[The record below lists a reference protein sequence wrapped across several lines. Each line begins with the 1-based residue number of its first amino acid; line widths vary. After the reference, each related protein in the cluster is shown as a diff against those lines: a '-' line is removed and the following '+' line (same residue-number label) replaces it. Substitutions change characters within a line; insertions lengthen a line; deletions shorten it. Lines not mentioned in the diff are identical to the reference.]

1 MNATFLCLPLVQIML
16 RVYDTFM
23 KITFG
28 SLNVQAFTDW
38 EDRKENIIEYFQRT
52 NPDVILFQE
61 VTFLPQINARN
72 QVDLLNQTLAYP
84 YENTAV
90 TRLQKSPHFE
100 NYREGLGL
108 ISKWPIL
115 KSETIILKQQET
127 DEHQRIV
134 QLVDILC
141 DDQVI
146 KFANVHFSIS
156 DNDESFPREHL
167 EELLEIFDSRGET
180 RIIGG
185 DFNINDMSVHA
196 DLWQSEYVSSSAQP
210 YITFPKR
217 NKRVDYFLLPKEYAF
232 LDITT
237 SPDGLSDHRALT
249 VTVNEGAKLPVPTPA
264 LAYQAV

>member
-1 MNATFLCLPLVQIML
+1 
-16 RVYDTFM
+16 M

-38 EDRKENIIEYFQRT
+38 EDRKANIIDFFQHT
-52 NPDVILFQE
+52 DPDVILFQE
-61 VTFLPQINARN
+61 VTFLPQINSRN
-72 QVDLLNQTLAYP
+72 QVDLLNQALAYP

-141 DDQVI
+141 DNKVI

-167 EELLEIFDSRGET
+167 EELLEVLDSRNET

-185 DFNINDMSVHA
+185 DFNMNVIDIHA
-196 DLWQSEYVSSSAQP
+196 DLWQGKYVSSSVRP
-210 YITFPKR
+210 YITFPGR

-237 SPDGLSDHRALT
+237 SPDGLSDHRALIIT
-249 VTVNEGAKLPVPTPA
+249 AEDGALKQAPVRELVHHT
-264 LAYQAV
+264 AV